1 MSWTW
6 SVWPGVLANITSNYA
21 MLLPEDRLLDPMSP
35 WLGGWICAIRWYTGP
50 LKGKV
55 YNGAHMAP
63 LRLFS
68 CLLHKETKLRVNT
81 FYGHALHSFG
91 EWTVNFHALQK
102 KQGADIRQFLVA
114 NLGAP
119 DVWQRALFNEPT
131 TDLNTNILRC
141 FLEEQPQIPKNDLHL
156 MMAKVP
162 SMSGGG
168 IQYKND

>member
-1 MSWTW
+1 M
-6 SVWPGVLANITSNYA
+6 ANITSNYA

-50 LKGKV
+50 LKGRV

-102 KQGADIRQFLVA
+102 NKEPTYVSSWLRTW
-114 NLGAP
+114 AP
-119 DVWQRALFNEPT
+119 PTSGNAPSSTNQPPTWTQISSDAVWKNNPKFSKTICTWWWQRSHQWVEVVY
-131 TDLNTNILRC
+131 NTRMTS
-141 FLEEQPQIPKNDLHL
+141 FLIFTKN
-156 MMAKVP
+156 AE
-162 SMSGGG
+162 
-168 IQYKND
+168 